1 MCCCD
6 LLLGRLPQ
14 GIPPGCT
21 PQGYP
26 KGYSPGSTVFTGFH
40 SLPSRSQAF
49 PSLPQSS
56 QAAARVNEARVN
68 AVRHPCCLFTRAV
81 FTRAAACEDCG
92 RLRKACERL
101 GRLWKPVKTVD
112 PQGIPQ
118 GDPPGYPLGYPG
130 GIPWGLAG
138 WRSPG
143 DTPREEGGG
152 PPSEN
157 LHFLIFLLR
166 NRP

>member
-1 MCCCD
+1 MYPTGIPQGV
-6 LLLGRLPQ
+6 LPGVNSLHRLPQ
-14 GIPPGCT
+14 SSKSFTGL
-21 PQGYP
+21 PQ
-26 KGYSPGSTVFTGFH
+26 SSTVFT
-40 SLPSRSQAF
+40 
-49 PSLPQSS
+49 SS
-56 QAAARVNEARVN
+56 STGEARVN